1 MKNQIRAGGNLAAV
15 SVLML
20 LLFGGGLWLR
30 SHFAVPELPAHA
42 TVLPVP
48 RPIAEFVLSD
58 QDGALFG
65 RDSFR
70 GHWSMLFFGFTN
82 CPDICPVTLQQ
93 LAMARR
99 HMAETDPD
107 ASLYDIVFVSVDPG
121 RDTSAILSQFV
132 KSFGDN
138 VTGVSG
144 EAVELS
150 KLTSDL
156 GIYFSVNPGDG
167 ENYTVE
173 HSSAIIVINEDA
185 EFAAVF
191 SAPHDIDALANDMP
205 LIMASQ

>member
-1 MKNQIRAGGNLAAV
+1 M
-15 SVLML
+15 
-20 LLFGGGLWLR
+20 
-30 SHFAVPELPAHA
+30 
-42 TVLPVP
+42 
-48 RPIAEFVLSD
+48 
-58 QDGALFG
+58 
-65 RDSFR
+65 
-70 GHWSMLFFGFTN
+70 
-82 CPDICPVTLQQ
+82 TLQQ